1 MFSKTLAGAVAA
13 ALVGLATAA
22 TAAEAQVPITVTS
35 SANAGPGTLRA
46 AINEANSNFSRSWIE
61 FDLSAISG
69 TVITP
74 ANDLPAITS
83 PLEIDGYTQPG
94 ASPASSTAWAQP
106 GVLIDAV
113 NTTRA
118 LEITTDASV
127 IRGLAIHDSS
137 GAAGGPDGIE
147 ITGNENRIAGN
158 HIGTDRTGITMSFP
172 NLSTGV
178 DITGQRNTVGG
189 SGPEDAN
196 VIAGID
202 GDGVAIAANRNVV
215 VGNRLGLPYKGGL
228 GNASSGVSVAGNG
241 NRIGSVNSGHRNV
254 ISANNG
260 HGVAIAGNHN
270 IVEGNYVGLD
280 ETGANG
286 AGNSG
291 DGVNVVGN
299 ENRVH
304 GNTASGNSDGVFI
317 DGTSN
322 TVTFNALGTNAKM
335 TAAVPNWDGV
345 RVWAGNFNVIGGAEA
360 SARNV
365 ISGNTDDGVEIL
377 AGQANRV
384 EGNRIGTNGDGVAS
398 LPNGTG
404 VVVETG
410 FSVIVD
416 NLVSGNTIAG
426 VKLDGLGFGPPPVGN
441 VVDGN
446 EVAGNGKGVVVE
458 DSHNNAI
465 TANVISANLDDGVL
479 IEAVNL
485 PNANGN
491 WLTGNKIAD
500 NGLSGV
506 RIKDADENLVGQPDN
521 PINTITGNGEDGV
534 TVETG
539 QDNAV
544 ANNSISD
551 NGDLGIDLAADGATN
566 NDGLL
571 DLDPGPNGL
580 QNHPTISGRSLVLER
595 LDELPFFK
603 SYTVVSWTLRSA
615 ASTDYRVELYGADAC
630 DASGR
635 GEAPELVATEQ
646 VTTDAT
652 GLATG
657 SVKYETAAVSPSIAA
672 TATVTDPNGV
682 VLGASSELSPCG

>member
-46 AINEANSNFSRSWIE
+46 AINEANSNFSRSWID
-61 FDLSAISG
+61 FSLPAVAG

-94 ASPASSTAWAQP
+94 ASPASSTAGAQP

-118 LEITTDASV
+118 LEITTGASV

-137 GAAGGPDGIE
+137 GAAGGPDGIQ
-147 ITGNENRIAGN
+147 ITGNGNRIAGN
-158 HIGTDRTGITMSFP
+158 HIGTDRTGIAMNFP
-172 NLSTGV
+172 NLTTGV

-189 SGPEDAN
+189 SGPENAN
-196 VIAGID
+196 VIAAID

-228 GNASSGVSVAGNG
+228 GNSSSGVSVTGNE
-241 NRIGSVNSGHRNV
+241 NRIGSLNTGHRNV
-254 ISANNG
+254 ISKNSG
-260 HGVAIAGNHN
+260 DGVAIAGNRN

-286 AGNSG
+286 AGNNG

-299 ENRVH
+299 ENVVH
-304 GNTASGNSDGVFI
+304 GNTASDNSHGVFL
-317 DGTSN
+317 DGTAN

-335 TAAVPNWDGV
+335 TAAVPNFDGV
-345 RVWAGNFNVIGGAEA
+345 RVWAGNFNVIGGADV

-365 ISGNTDDGVEIL
+365 ISGNTDDGVEIM

-398 LPNGTG
+398 LPNGNG

-416 NLVSGNTIAG
+416 NLVSGNTSAG
-426 VKLDGLGFGPPPVGN
+426 VKLDGLGFGPPPTGN

-446 EVAGNGKGVVVE
+446 EVADNGNGVVVE

-465 TANVISANLDDGVL
+465 TGNQISANLADGVL

-506 RIKDADENLVGQPDN
+506 RVKDADENLVGQPDHQV
-521 PINTITGNGEDGV
+521 NTITGNGEDGV

-566 NDGLL
+566 NDVLL

-580 QNHPTISGRSLVLER
+580 QNHPTISGRSLVFER
-595 LDELPFFK
+595 LDELPFVK

-657 SVKYETAAVSPSIAA
+657 SVRFETASVSPSIAA